1 MTFLT
6 LLLTTFLPWLQVSS
20 TGWASAQPEPSLTP
34 RNVDTPPASSE
45 GKTETRVVVPARVPR
60 ASAELLENETPAF
73 TKNRERRPWSSIKRG
88 ERTTEHGVCMT
99 SLL

>member
-1 MTFLT
+1 MTFLA

-34 RNVDTPPASSE
+34 RNVDAPAASSE
-45 GKTETRVVVPARVPR
+45 GKTETRVAVPARVPR
-60 ASAELLENETPAF
+60 ASAELLENEAPAF
-73 TKNRERRPWSSIKRG
+73 TKNRERCPWPSIKRG
-88 ERTTEHGVCMT
+88 ERITEHGVCMT